1 VPSGLVDATLKA
13 ATTYAAAPVAT
24 AISSSVASLI
34 GGTLREM
41 LWHRIQIAAGLLLAV
56 TLLGAGAGLLAYE
69 SMRPDK
75 PGDPA
80 ATLTDGAALEDGGL
94 AESIAQRV
102 AAWQPTRAERR
113 IDEIGWVKDLGEA
126 RRLAQKH
133 NRPMFVLTHGGNIAT
148 ARCLASAFHIRASAL
163 SSERVIQVLNR
174 HYVCVHLNTKDYL
187 PDGKATAEDRA
198 EYARLREAAA
208 AFPAGGRGLLVCLL
222 DPDGRMLEC
231 REACYT
237 ANTETVAPLL
247 ERLVTNDRSEGPVVV
262 PIAQSQ
268 PPQASADD
276 LVLHLTARYLER
288 KGDALVPPPV
298 ELGQNT
304 NYFMKGLPG
313 ENWLLL
319 NRAQWSALLPPA
331 TVEAGATWEIDS
343 GTTAL
348 LYQNMYPPTEDNKV
362 AANRIDRAT
371 LAATLLARDRGV
383 ARARLDGTLRMKHR
397 FDPGKDDNRFVDAK
411 LTGFVDFTTNPP
423 AIRALQ
429 LVSTQATY
437 GKSEFGVAVRS
448 LRR

>member
-1 VPSGLVDATLKA
+1 V
-13 ATTYAAAPVAT
+13 
-24 AISSSVASLI
+24 
-34 GGTLREM
+34 
-41 LWHRIQIAAGLLLAV
+41 
-56 TLLGAGAGLLAYE
+56 
-69 SMRPDK
+69 
-75 PGDPA
+75 
-80 ATLTDGAALEDGGL
+80 
-94 AESIAQRV
+94 
-102 AAWQPTRAERR
+102 
-113 IDEIGWVKDLGEA
+113 
-126 RRLAQKH
+126 
-133 NRPMFVLTHGGNIAT
+133 
-148 ARCLASAFHIRASAL
+148 
-163 SSERVIQVLNR
+163 
-174 HYVCVHLNTKDYL
+174 
-187 PDGKATAEDRA
+187 
-198 EYARLREAAA
+198 
-208 AFPAGGRGLLVCLL
+208 VCLL
-222 DPDGRMLEC
+222 DADGRMLEC

-247 ERLVTNDRSEGPVVV
+247 ERLATNDRSEGPVVAPV
-262 PIAQSQ
+262 AQSQ

-288 KGDALVPPPV
+288 KGDALVPPRV

-319 NRAQWSALLPPA
+319 NHAQWSGLLPPA
-331 TVEAGATWEIDS
+331 ALEPGASWEIDP

-397 FDPGKDDNRFVDAK
+397 FDPGKDDNRFVDAT
-411 LTGFVDFTTNPP
+411 LTGFVDFTTSPP

-448 LRR
+448 LPR